1 MYFFLKKRESGLLN
15 TLGPT
20 RAADEVA
27 GLVAEERGGEQDQA
41 EHPDVDVERVLRD
54 ERAGGEQQRVAGQD
68 REQQAG
74 LDEDDERDAD
84 ERRGPERLDQVVG
97 VEEVG
102 PEGRDRSGGREGGRH
117 QHVPRVRAP
126 SVGGPWPGCADRVR
140 RRAEQWRRAGHREGC
155 RCPGGV
161 SPKTVSNVI
170 HGVVF
175 VRPETR
181 ERVER
186 ALAELDYVPNLGA
199 RGLRN
204 GRYGLI
210 ALALPDLSTAY
221 SAELAHHFVEEAHA
235 RGWSLQIEETA
246 AEPGRE
252 RDLLSRARSH
262 LVDGLVLNPVSLA
275 DSAVPGG
282 PRAAAADGA
291 HRRGR
296 PGPGRPRGRG
306 QRAGLAGH
314 DGAPAGDG
322 PAAHR
327 RGGHAPGGVET
338 AAARQRTEGYRAAL
352 AAAGVAHDPDL
363 EIPVRHWTTEQAVDA
378 DPRPP
383 GAARGA
389 RRVRLLHGLDGARGA
404 ERAVGARAAGA
415 RTTSRSRGSTTS
427 PPPGTRSLR

>member
-1 MYFFLKKRESGLLN
+1 MRTVCAAVLN
-15 TLGPT
+15 NGT
-20 RAADEVA
+20 
-27 GLVAEERGGEQDQA
+27 
-41 EHPDVDVERVLRD
+41 
-54 ERAGGEQQRVAGQD
+54 
-68 REQQAG
+68 
-74 LDEDDERDAD
+74 
-84 ERRGPERLDQVVG
+84 
-97 VEEVG
+97 
-102 PEGRDRSGGREGGRH
+102 
-117 QHVPRVRAP
+117 VRAT
-126 SVGGPWPGCADRVR
+126 VKDVAA
-140 RRAEQWRRAGHREGC
+140 RA
-155 RCPGGV
+155 GV

-235 RGWSLQIEETA
+235 RGWSVQIEETA

-275 DSAVPGG
+275 DSVVPVVRGT
-282 PRAAAADGA
+282 AAADGA

-306 QRAGLAGH
+306 QRAGLAGR

-322 PAAHR
+322 PATHR
-327 RGGHAPGGVET
+327 RGGHAAGGRGDRGGPAAHRGVPVGARGGGGGARPGPRDPGAALDDASRRSRRPAPTWRGTPVPDAFVCFTDSMALGVLSVLWERGLRVPDDVAVAGFDDV
-338 AAARQRTEGYRAAL
+338 AAARYAVPPLTTVAFDLRGLRGGRAGPAH
-352 AAAGVAHDPDL
+352 ASASPTPIGRRGSSCTPTGSSSAPAPADVAAGQSGCDTA
-363 EIPVRHWTTEQAVDA
+363 
-378 DPRPP
+378 
-383 GAARGA
+383 
-389 RRVRLLHGLDGARGA
+389 
-404 ERAVGARAAGA
+404 
-415 RTTSRSRGSTTS
+415 
-427 PPPGTRSLR
+427 